1 MYRQQRSRFHMAAE
15 CLSMTSKMTSL
26 SQNLFGRGSKYLI
39 KCMNSF
45 IPFRRAFQLYQEYRA
60 LFGTDNGVF
69 RNICNKIGERNTL
82 IKCACWLNFMF
93 DKNFI
98 LRQLWKCFC
107 LTFSLASQSRFWFK
121 LNTFKSPSL
130 SFWIVMFHAF
140 ISIFNFFIF
149 FHAWKSLFS
158 LVGTFANFIFSAA
171 ISISSSFMVLFLY
184 NFEIANLRIFCR

>member
-1 MYRQQRSRFHMAAE
+1 MYRQQRSRFHTAAE
-15 CLSMTSKMTSL
+15 CLPVTTCHWQVRWRRCLS

-45 IPFRRAFQLYQEYRA
+45 IPFRGAFQLYQEYRA

-98 LRQLWKCFC
+98 LRQLWK
-107 LTFSLASQSRFWFK
+107 SVSVWH
-121 LNTFKSPSL
+121 
-130 SFWIVMFHAF
+130 FH
-140 ISIFNFFIF
+140 
-149 FHAWKSLFS
+149 WR
-158 LVGTFANFIFSAA
+158 
-171 ISISSSFMVLFLY
+171 
-184 NFEIANLRIFCR
+184 ANLDFGSSLILLKALPCHSG